1 MRDVKSM
8 LWETSL
14 LDAHEVRCVV
24 VPARRF
30 RDAAFRRC
38 RTRGTASAHSNLPPF
53 LALQGIRFRGFTI
66 PELQKVLPG
75 AKAGGEPAPEGL
87 LWLLLTGES
96 ALRSTRSA
104 AACRRRSA

>member
-1 MRDVKSM
+1 VGDVAAGRARGACA
-8 LWETSL
+8 LRRL
-14 LDAHEVRCVV
+14 LQQ
-24 VPARRF
+24 ARRAP
-30 RDAAFRRC
+30 RGGAAPPHAAC
-38 RTRGTASAHSNLPPF
+38 ALP
-53 LALQGIRFRGFTI
+53 LSSLCALQGIRFRGFTI